1 MKKFNIRVY
10 GIIINEESEILVSDE
25 CRFSESFTKFPGG
38 GLQWGEGLKECLK
51 RELKEELE
59 MESKIGELFYVTDFF
74 QQSAFRSEDQL
85 ISFYYLVDSI
95 DTANINVSIS
105 GDSSDNS
112 EEVFRWVPLERI
124 SPELMTFPID
134 KHVAGMLKDLR
145 LE

>member
-10 GIIINEESEILVSDE
+10 GIIINEDNEILVSDE

-38 GLQWGEGLKECLK
+38 GLKWGEGTIECLK
-51 RELKEELE
+51 RELKEELG
-59 MESKIGELFYVTDFF
+59 MECEIGALFYVTDFF

-105 GDSSDNS
+105 SDNSNNS
-112 EEVFRWVPLERI
+112 EEVFRWVPLESI

-134 KHVAGMLKDLR
+134 KHVVGMLNDIR
-145 LE
+145 PE

>member
-38 GLQWGEGLKECLK
+38 GVQWGEGLKECLK
-51 RELKEELE
+51 RELKEELG
-59 MESKIGELFYVTDFF
+59 MECEIGALFYVNDFF

-85 ISFYYLVDSI
+85 ISFYFLVDSI
-95 DTANINVSIS
+95 DTATINVSV
-105 GDSSDNS
+105 GSDNSTNS

-124 SPELMTFPID
+124 TPELMTFPID
-134 KHVAGMLKDLR
+134 KHVAGMLKDHGS
-145 LE
+145 E

>member
-10 GIIINEESEILVSDE
+10 GLIINEDNEILVSDE

-38 GLQWGEGLKECLK
+38 GLQWGEGIKECLI

-74 QQSAFRSEDQL
+74 QKSAFRSEDQL

-95 DTANINVSIS
+95 DTANINISVS

-134 KHVAGMLKDLR
+134 KHVAGMLKDYGS
-145 LE
+145 E

>member
-38 GLQWGEGLKECLK
+38 GIQWGEGLKECLK

>member
-10 GIIINEESEILVSDE
+10 GLIINEDNEILVSDE
-25 CRFSESFTKFPGG
+25 CRFSELFTKFPGG
-38 GLQWGEGLKECLK
+38 GLQWGEGTKECLI

-145 LE
+145 SE